1 MKFIL
6 FIHKEVVERMYQTGT
21 WIKERGSGK
30 GTLMTAGVCE
40 AGEKPSNV
48 LKRSLGEE
56 AGGGDSDG
64 GGVGSVL
71 SHAMHLQV
79 SRHWYTEF
87 PLPGKHLLPCYGLF
101 ICLTKGQSKSI

>member
-1 MKFIL
+1 MKFVL
-6 FIHKEVVERMYQTGT
+6 FIHKEVVERMYQMGT
-21 WIKERGSGK
+21 WIKESGSGK

-64 GGVGSVL
+64 DGGWG
-71 SHAMHLQV
+71 V
-79 SRHWYTEF
+79 SCHMPRTF
-87 PLPGKHLLPCYGLF
+87 RSLGIGTCSSL
-101 ICLTKGQSKSI
+101 CLEHTFFLVMYYSFV